1 MTRPLVRK
9 TLVRGT
15 LAVVTSVAMTVGLV
29 GNAIAEDYTT
39 VHQGYA
45 SAGTVLKDS
54 TPEQAG
60 LNPEPIAA
68 AKAALDG
75 YTQLQT
81 NGYPLYPGYAAVMGH
96 DGKIVASATGGHALL
111 YADAT
116 NTLPESERIAV
127 SEDTI
132 FDLAS
137 VSKLFTSLVAVQL
150 IEEGQLDLEEPV
162 ATYLPVFAVNGKQDI
177 TVRNLL
183 THTSGLVAW
192 LPLWSAHPDYDS
204 RIQAVMDATPTDAPG
219 EVYRYSDLNLI
230 TLGLIVEKLRGTS
243 LDQVVA
249 ERITGPL
256 GMTDTGYNP
265 SDKQRTA
272 ATEFQA
278 TPNRG
283 IVWGEVHDENAW
295 ALNGVAGH
303 AGVFSTTTDLSIL
316 SQALLNGGTYQGKRI
331 LQESSVDLLITDFNE
346 KFPDDSHGL
355 GFEID
360 QRWYMAGLSGPK
372 TAGHTGYTGTS
383 LVIDFS
389 SRSFAILLTNRVH
402 PSRNAGSVNPPR
414 RDWAQALALAMPVRP
429 TAGSTAW
436 MTGITS
442 ATTATLD
449 LPVTGLKRT
458 SKLSFD
464 LFIDMEDQWDPFSLE
479 VSTDGG
485 TTWAA
490 LPYRLKDR
498 DFKERTVDGP
508 LAVSGLRRWMKAE
521 AQVPASDHLVIRW
534 KHTTDNLYLGRGVY
548 VDKIALRGGGVNL
561 DLEKDPSLLIATH
574 WTPSSQ

>member
-1 MTRPLVRK
+1 MKRPLIRV
-9 TLVRGT
+9 G
-15 LAVVTSVAMTVGLV
+15 LALATSVALTVGLV
-29 GNAIAEDYTT
+29 GPAVAADYTK
-39 VHQGYA
+39 VHKGYA
-45 SAGTVLKDS
+45 APNTVLTTA
-54 TPEQAG
+54 TPQQKG
-60 LNPEPIAA
+60 LNADPIGAA
-68 AKAALDG
+68 RAALEG
-75 YTQLQT
+75 YTRPQP

-96 DGKIVASATGGHALL
+96 DGAIVAQAKGGHALL

-116 NTLPESERIAV
+116 TTLPESQRIKVAD
-127 SEDTI
+127 DTI

-150 IEEGQLDLEEPV
+150 VEERTLGLEQPV
-162 ATYLPVFAVNGKQDI
+162 ATYLPEFAVNGKQDI
-177 TVRNLL
+177 TVRHLL

-192 LPLWSAHPDYDS
+192 LPLWSAPDYDS
-204 RIQAVMDATPTDAPG
+204 RIRAVMNATPTNPPG

-230 TLGLIVEKLRGTS
+230 TLGLIVEKLRGKS
-243 LDQVVA
+243 LDAVVH
-249 ERITGPL
+249 ERVTGPL
-256 GMTDTGYNP
+256 GMVDTGYNP
-265 SDKQRTA
+265 SDKLRTA
-272 ATEFQA
+272 ATEYQA

-295 ALNGVAGH
+295 SLNGVAGH
-303 AGVFSTTTDLSIL
+303 AGVFSTTKDLSIL
-316 SQALLNGGTYQGKRI
+316 SQALLNGGTYQGRRI
-331 LQESSVDLLITDFNE
+331 LKESSVDLLITDFNE

-355 GFEID
+355 GFELD
-360 QRWYMAGLSGPK
+360 QRWYMAGLSGPT

-402 PSRNAGSVNPPR
+402 PSRNSGSVNPPR

-429 TAGSTAW
+429 TTGGTAW
-436 MTGITS
+436 MTGITN

-449 LPVTGLKRT
+449 LPVQRLGRDA
-458 SKLSFD
+458 KLSFD

-479 VSTDGG
+479 LSADGG
-485 TTWAA
+485 TTWAP

-498 DFKERTVDGP
+498 DFRTQTIDGQ

-521 AQVPASDHLVIRW
+521 AQVPAGERLVIRW

-548 VDKIALRGGGVNL
+548 VDNITLRGGGVHL
-561 DLEKDPSLLIATH
+561 SPEKNPSLLVAKN
-574 WTPSSQ
+574 WTASSV